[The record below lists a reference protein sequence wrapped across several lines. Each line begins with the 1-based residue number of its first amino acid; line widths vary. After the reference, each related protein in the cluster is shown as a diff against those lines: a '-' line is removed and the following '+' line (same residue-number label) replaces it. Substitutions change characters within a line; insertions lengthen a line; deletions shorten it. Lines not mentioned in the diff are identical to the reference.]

1 MLDFLY
7 NNLIAAIVIGIV
19 AWIGLYISC
28 RKLFLNQKSQ
38 FMNAICDISSFGMFE
53 PMLKFTDNFGNVS
66 FRGFL
71 SLIIYLLFG
80 VIDFFIDVN
89 IINSILS
96 LLILFGV
103 INGIT
108 LIISFNQAVKNQT
121 DEITYESTNKDAR
134 FLRDAYISLLVFRI
148 VLYISYILIF

>member
-7 NNLIAAIVIGIV
+7 NNFIVAIIIGIV

-28 RKLFLNQKSQ
+28 RRLFLKQKRQ
-38 FMNAICDISSFGMFE
+38 FLNAIRDISSFGMFE

-66 FRGFL
+66 FRGIL
-71 SLIIYLLFG
+71 SLIVYVLFG
-80 VIDFFIDVN
+80 VIDFFVDVN
-89 IINSILS
+89 IINFILS

-134 FLRDAYISLLVFRI
+134 FLRGAYISLLVFRI